1 MNGCHVVPLPTE
13 EAIASLVARWNLTE
27 EMARRR
33 WQRELVSAV
42 AHRHCHQTAK
52 GQPMPNTGPITF
64 TLGEVSTYYA
74 ARVPHLKQRR
84 AAEWRGACPIHHG
97 KNDNFAVDPVTG
109 RWFCHSTCGRGGDLL
124 ELEAA
129 LTGGGFPT
137 RKAEV
142 FRLVGRIEPEYRR
155 NATHTNGNS
164 AGTAPTKPTK
174 PTGTADGWRE
184 MARYPYVDRDG
195 SLLFEVVRYLKPD
208 GTKTFIQVRPSG
220 VEAAGTTDPER
231 TGGVE
236 AGGIV
241 VGLDAGKYL
250 PDPKAARATG
260 KPTWKRAAEHVDYHG
275 AEYRFRDCPRV
286 PYRLLNVLKA
296 ETVYLP
302 EGEKDVH
309 TLEGWGVA
317 ASCNPGGSG
326 NSHLYAG
333 WGDYFRD
340 QHIVILPDN
349 DGPGRKHAAAVAAAL
364 LSVAAS
370 VRIVELSGLP
380 AKGDVTDWRDAGG
393 TFERFRELTGAA
405 APMDA
410 AALSELRARWGLA
423 DEQPNHPAARAEAA
437 DGWPKLEPIQSELPP
452 VQAFSEDL
460 LPDSLRPLVADVA
473 DRMQVP
479 MDYPAVVVVLCL
491 AGAVNRRAVIQPKAN
506 DTGWVIVPNLWGGI
520 IAPPGFMKS
529 PVIQAATRPLNQ
541 IQTEWRQEHEEALKD
556 YAREKE
562 EYELRRTAWKEQY
575 KTNTKKGKAAP
586 DRPEDEP
593 EQPKLRRL
601 IVNDATFEALH
612 QTMSENPAGI
622 LVIRDELT
630 GWWSQLDR
638 AGREGERAFCLQ
650 AWNGDTGHTIDRIGR
665 GTIHVEA
672 CCMSMLGGIQP
683 GRLRSYLVDALE
695 DGPSNDGLIQ
705 RFQLLVWPDTAPD
718 WSYVD
723 RAPDAVSEQQ
733 GARVFR
739 KLVELGA
746 EGPERFRFASDAQEL
761 FIEWLAELEAKIR
774 GDELHPALICHLSKY
789 RSLMPSLAAL
799 FHLAEA
805 AAGNGGADTVSLG
818 HTRKAAAWCDYL
830 ESHAR
835 RVYSCIVTPQLRAAR
850 ELADKIKHRKVGT
863 DGFFSCRDVYLKGWS
878 GLDSPEAVKL
888 ASEVLQD
895 AGWVRDLSG
904 ESGPFGGR
912 PSNRY
917 EVNPGVWE

>member
-1 MNGCHVVPLPTE
+1 
-13 EAIASLVARWNLTE
+13 
-27 EMARRR
+27 MAD
-33 WQRELVSAV
+33 SA
-42 AHRHCHQTAK
+42 
-52 GQPMPNTGPITF
+52 ITF
-64 TLGEVSTYYA
+64 TSGEVSTYYA

-84 AAEWRGACPIHHG
+84 AAEWRGACPIHQG
-97 KNDNFAVDPVTG
+97 KNDSFAVEPDTG
-109 RWFCHSTCGRGGDLL
+109 RWFCHSTCGRGGDIL

-129 LTGGGFPT
+129 LNGGDFPT

-142 FRLVGRIEPEYRR
+142 FGLVGRIEPYYRR
-155 NATHTNGNS
+155 NGTRTNGNS
-164 AGTAPTKPTK
+164 AGTGPSKPTK
-174 PTGTADGWRE
+174 PTSTAGGWRE
-184 MARYPYVDRDG
+184 VARCPYVDRG
-195 SLLFEVVRYLKPD
+195 GTLLFEVIRYLKPD

-231 TGGVE
+231 TGGVQT
-236 AGGIV
+236 GGIV

-250 PDPKAARATG
+250 PDDKAARATG
-260 KPTWKRAAEHVDYHG
+260 KPTWKRAADHTDYDG

-286 PYRLLNVLKA
+286 PYRLPEVLKA

-309 TLEGWGVA
+309 TLEAWGLV
-317 ASCNPGGSG
+317 ASCNSGGSG
-326 NSHLYAG
+326 SSALYAG
-333 WGDYFRD
+333 WADYFRD
-340 QHIVILPDN
+340 RHIVILPDN
-349 DGPGRKHAAAVAAAL
+349 DGPGRKHAAAVAVAL
-364 LSVAAS
+364 LGVAAS
-370 VRIVELSGLP
+370 VRIVELPGLP
-380 AKGDVTDWRDAGG
+380 AKGDVTDWREAGG
-393 TFERFRELTGAA
+393 TLERFRELTEAA
-405 APMDA
+405 VGMDT
-410 AALSELRARWGLA
+410 AALSELRTRWGLTDEETPHQARAAAA
-423 DEQPNHPAARAEAA
+423 DE
-437 DGWPKLEPIQSELPP
+437 WPKPEPIQSELPP
-452 VQAFSEDL
+452 VEAFTADL
-460 LPDSLRPLVADVA
+460 LPDSFRPLVADVTE
-473 DRMQVP
+473 RMQVP
-479 MDYPAVVVVLCL
+479 MDYPAVVMVLCL

-541 IQTEWRQEHEEALKD
+541 IQTEWRHEHEEALKD

-562 EYELRRTAWKEQY
+562 EHELRRAAWKEQY
-575 KTNTKKGKAAP
+575 KAASKKGSAAP
-586 DRPEDEP
+586 ERPEDEP
-593 EQPKLRRL
+593 EEPKLRRL

-683 GRLRSYLVDALE
+683 GRLRSYMVDALE

-718 WSYVD
+718 WNYVD
-723 RAPDAVSEQQ
+723 RAPDAASEEQA
-733 GARVFR
+733 ARVFR
-739 KLVELGA
+739 KLVELNTENPA
-746 EGPERFRFASDAQEL
+746 RLRFATDAQEL

-774 GDELHPALICHLSKY
+774 GDELHPALISHLSKY
-789 RSLMPSLAAL
+789 RSLMPSLAVL

-805 AAGNGGADTVSLG
+805 AARGEDSDTVSLH
-818 HTRKAAAWCDYL
+818 HTQQAAAWCDYL

-863 DGFFSCRDVYLKGWS
+863 ERFFSCRDVYLKGWS
-878 GLDSPEAVKL
+878 GLDSPEAVKQ
-888 ASEVLQD
+888 AAEVLQD
-895 AGWVRDLSG
+895 AGWVRDLST

>member
-1 MNGCHVVPLPTE
+1 
-13 EAIASLVARWNLTE
+13 
-27 EMARRR
+27 MAD
-33 WQRELVSAV
+33 SA
-42 AHRHCHQTAK
+42 
-52 GQPMPNTGPITF
+52 ITF
-64 TLGEVSTYYA
+64 TPGEVSAFYA
-74 ARVPHLKQRR
+74 ARVPNLVQRR

-109 RWFCHSTCGRGGDLL
+109 RWFCHSTCGRGGDVL

-129 LTGGGFPT
+129 LTGGDFPT

-142 FRLVGRIEPEYRR
+142 FRLVGRTEPEYRR
-155 NATHTNGNS
+155 NGTRTNGNA
-164 AGTAPTKPTK
+164 AGTGPSKTSIPTR
-174 PTGTADGWRE
+174 TAGGRRE

-195 SLLFEVVRYLKPD
+195 NLLFEVIRYLKPD
-208 GTKTFIQVRPSG
+208 GEKAFKQCRPDWLGGVAWNLDG
-220 VEAAGTTDPER
+220 VE
-231 TGGVE
+231 
-236 AGGIV
+236 
-241 VGLDAGKYL
+241 
-250 PDPKAARATG
+250 
-260 KPTWKRAAEHVDYHG
+260 
-275 AEYRFRDCPRV
+275 RV
-286 PYRLLNVLKA
+286 PYHLPKLLSA
-296 ETVYLP
+296 ETVYLA

-309 TLEGWGVA
+309 TLESWGLV

-326 NSHLYAG
+326 NSDLYAG
-333 WGDYFRD
+333 WADYFRD
-340 QHIVILPDN
+340 RHIVILPDN
-349 DGPGRKHAAAVAAAL
+349 DKRGRKHAAAVAAAL
-364 LSVAAS
+364 MGVAAS
-370 VRIVELSGLP
+370 VRMVELPDLP

-393 TFERFRELTGAA
+393 TFERFRELTQAA

-423 DEQPNHPAARAEAA
+423 DKDQNHGAARAEVA
-437 DGWPKLEPIQSELPP
+437 DDWPEPQPIQSELPP
-452 VQAFSEDL
+452 VEAFSEDL
-460 LPDSLRPLVADVA
+460 LPDSFRPLVADVA

-479 MDYPAVVVVLCL
+479 MDYPAVVVVLCV

-541 IQTEWRQEHEEALKD
+541 IQTEWRLEHEEALKN

-562 EYELRRTAWKEQY
+562 EYELRRAAWKEQY
-575 KTNTKKGKAAP
+575 KAASKKGNTAP

-593 EQPKLRRL
+593 EEPRLRRL

-683 GRLRSYLVDALE
+683 GRLRSYMVDALE

-718 WSYVD
+718 WNYVD
-723 RAPDAVSEQQ
+723 RAPDAASEQQ
-733 GARVFR
+733 AARVFH
-739 KLVELGA
+739 KLVELNA
-746 EGPERFRFASDAQEL
+746 KDPARLRFATDGQEL

-774 GDELHPALICHLSKY
+774 GDELHPALVSHLSKY
-789 RSLMPSLAAL
+789 RKLMPALAVL

-805 AAGNGGADTVSLG
+805 AAGNGDDDTVSLR
-818 HTRKAAAWCDYL
+818 HAQQAAAWCDYL

-850 ELADKIKHRKVGT
+850 ELADKIKHRKVGA

-888 ASEVLQD
+888 AAEVLQD
-895 AGWVRDLSG
+895 ARWVRDVCG
-904 ESGPFGGR
+904 ESSDPLGRGR